1 MFRQVNKPNRKWGTV
16 TAASTVHVTKITSR
30 KTTRSSAKP
39 ALKGCHR
46 PLPAVGQTQAS
57 GRQLSALCAPAP
69 PVPRDMKWGHGGQ
82 RIECASHG
90 MARCACGSGGGES
103 SCSTSP
109 NTTPLGW
116 ACGAQERTQPA
127 RRPPSGAQTQ
137 LGNPPRV
144 PDQLGSLPRCPQPGG
159 HLTKATG

>member
-1 MFRQVNKPNRKWGTV
+1 MGHRYCSINSACDQNHQQKDHKVKCKACPKRLSPSLTCSGTDTSFRQ
-16 TAASTVHVTKITSR
+16 TAQCPVCPR
-30 KTTRSSAKP
+30 
-39 ALKGCHR
+39 
-46 PLPAVGQTQAS
+46 
-57 GRQLSALCAPAP
+57 P